1 MIGDLAATFVKLC
14 HVLCNFSAIV
24 IFEVA
29 AWLQALLDQGYIYK
43 GRPVKRLLNKS
54 ALLPKVFCSNELHV
68 KLSLYI

>member
-1 MIGDLAATFVKLC
+1 MISDLAATFVKLC
-14 HVLCNFSAIV
+14 HVLCNLSAFV

-43 GRPVKRLLNKS
+43 GWPVKRLLNKS